1 MSKTHETV
9 VIKYSLSSYFL
20 SFSGTN
26 KIVPISI
33 VKFTCPQLLLIMHY
47 KSKFLSLTQPQ
58 KLNIRTVAVPIAVT

>member
-20 SFSGTN
+20 SFSGAR
-26 KIVPISI
+26 KIIPISI
-33 VKFTCPQLLLIMHY
+33 ITLCPHSLLIMHY